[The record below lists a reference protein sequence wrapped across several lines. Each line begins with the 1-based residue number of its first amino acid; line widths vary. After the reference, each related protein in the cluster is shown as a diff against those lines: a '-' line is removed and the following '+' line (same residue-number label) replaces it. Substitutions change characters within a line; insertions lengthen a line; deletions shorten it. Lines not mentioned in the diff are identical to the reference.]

1 MKGQQQRLICSDLL
15 QAILQDPQVAL
26 RRRRD
31 RGLYITGGCCE
42 PDLWQDA
49 DEEDRLAD
57 ALRILTLY
65 RAQHLSCATALKMER
80 RCTKEKLYTTKQSLR
95 PFHAIPVVVS
105 TVTKR
110 DRAAAKVSL
119 KDVVSTIIMI
129 EIAEAPGQLQVPADP
144 IKVIVATHAA
154 PLWKSSATRANVFVD
169 VWGGPEAAG
178 NPALW
183 GTWWA
188 MDGPDD
194 IAYLQAMDYC
204 GRLNEE
210 IEGLEGVTHV
220 VGEY

>member
-1 MKGQQQRLICSDLL
+1 M
-15 QAILQDPQVAL
+15 
-26 RRRRD
+26 
-31 RGLYITGGCCE
+31 
-42 PDLWQDA
+42 
-49 DEEDRLAD
+49 AD

-65 RAQHLSCATALKMER
+65 RAQHLSWATALKMER
-80 RCTKEKLYTTKQSLR
+80 CCTREELYTTKQTLR

-110 DRAAAKVSL
+110 DRAAAKASVSL
-119 KDVVSTIIMI
+119 KDVVYTII
-129 EIAEAPGQLQVPADP
+129 EIAKATGQLEVPADP
-144 IKVIVATHAA
+144 IKVIVATDAA
-154 PLWKSSATRANVFVD
+154 PLWKISATRADGFAD

-204 GRLNEE
+204 G
-210 IEGLEGVTHV
+210 GLMKR
-220 VGEY
+220 